1 MCIIAHQVLNKLS
14 SGYAYLNANYSTIDL
29 VYGGFTDSRRII
41 ADFHQKFTFGMQR
54 RKLISFLWVYGLFP
68 PVTFTLQSVQI
79 VLFRFECSLIWKVPH
94 IKIDEILIWIR
105 NKIELN
111 SESFTIS
118 IIDTW
123 MGGRINEV
131 SFFSATNKKIIQ
143 FIIEVIW
150 CGIPRY
156 FCTRFSYME
165 MVMLK
170 PRAVFHEAY
179 RKERWLEKYMPE
191 KSSGRSKVKWF
202 VVKNGIFF

>member
-1 MCIIAHQVLNKLS
+1 
-14 SGYAYLNANYSTIDL
+14 
-29 VYGGFTDSRRII
+29 
-41 ADFHQKFTFGMQR
+41 MQR

-179 RKERWLEKYMPE
+179 RKKDDLKNICRKNQVVDRRWNGLLWRMGYFFKPQPIVCGLFQREA
-191 KSSGRSKVKWF
+191 KVKEMERYF
-202 VVKNGIFF
+202 HSIAHETYNRCKSVCVCVCGFLGRLYL